1 MFTVVKDENYYIIGV
16 AGKYIRV
23 GKQLIEN
30 SISNNTAIDVFS
42 MRISDDEAVKV
53 IKDLKSERDL
63 ISFGLSLNGEG
74 LTSDRITEID
84 RIISKLSERF
94 INS

>member
-1 MFTVVKDENYYIIGV
+1 MFEVIKDENYYVIGV

-30 SISNNTAIDVFS
+30 SENRSAIDVFS
-42 MRISDDEAVKV
+42 MRLSDEEAVAV
-53 IKDLKSERDL
+53 IKDLKSQRDL
-63 ISFGLSLNGEG
+63 ISFGLSLNGES

-84 RIISKLSERF
+84 QVISKLSERF
-94 INS
+94 ISS

>member
-1 MFTVVKDENYYIIGV
+1 MFEVIKDENYYVIGV

-30 SISNNTAIDVFS
+30 SENRSAIDVFS
-42 MRISDDEAVKV
+42 MRLSDEEAVAV
-53 IKDLKSERDL
+53 IKDLKSQRDL
-63 ISFGLSLNGEG
+63 ISFGLSLNEES

-84 RIISKLSERF
+84 QVISKLSERF
-94 INS
+94 ISS

>member
-1 MFTVVKDENYYIIGV
+1 MFEVIKDENYYVIGV

-30 SISNNTAIDVFS
+30 SENRSAIDVFS
-42 MRISDDEAVKV
+42 MRLSDEEAVAV
-53 IKDLKSERDL
+53 IKDLKSQRDL
-63 ISFGLSLNGEG
+63 ISFGLSLNEES

-84 RIISKLSERF
+84 QVISKRA
-94 INS
+94 

>member
-1 MFTVVKDENYYIIGV
+1 MFEVIKDENYYVIGV

-30 SISNNTAIDVFS
+30 SENRSAIDVFS
-42 MRISDDEAVKV
+42 MRLSDEEAVAV
-53 IKDLKSERDL
+53 VKDLKSQRDL
-63 ISFGLSLNGEG
+63 ISFGLSLNEES

-84 RIISKLSERF
+84 QVISKLSERF
-94 INS
+94 ISS